1 VLFTSAAAAAAPVQ
15 SVAGRTGAVSL
26 ATVDVAGLA
35 AVASSGSYTSLQNV
49 PATFAPSAHTHGTA
63 DITGISSSFA
73 AASHAHPYVTALNNL
88 TGNLT
93 LAAGTGVTLTTSSST
108 ITIASTGGGGS
119 LDENAAVDGGDY
131 VGTLVYDRT
140 ITITQQPADQSAVSG
155 AATISVTATASPA
168 GTLNYQWQRYQSA
181 AWANVTG
188 GTSAS
193 LALTG
198 LTNANNGDRYRCVI
212 SAQSAASVTSGEAVI
227 GVNATAPGVP
237 TNLSAVRGDNSI
249 TLSWTAPASNGGSSI
264 TDYVVQVYNIAGNPA
279 VWSTVSDGTST
290 ATSAT
295 ITGVAA
301 ELYNLRVAAI
311 NAIGQGAY
319 AQLSE
324 NVRFGPALLAVT
336 ENAFNATLAGLG
348 DSTTPLVITRTTT
361 SQTGNVRIKTANTNA
376 EKSVDWYITVTAGE
390 VIVYAGG
397 DAGVRVSSGYSGS
410 TIVSPASEIA
420 ILPTTLPV
428 AFTFTA
434 QRAS

>member
-1 VLFTSAAAAAAPVQ
+1 M
-15 SVAGRTGAVSL
+15 
-26 ATVDVAGLA
+26 
-35 AVASSGSYTSLQNV
+35 
-49 PATFAPSAHTHGTA
+49 
-63 DITGISSSFA
+63 
-73 AASHAHPYVTALNNL
+73 
-88 TGNLT
+88 
-93 LAAGTGVTLTTSSST
+93 
-108 ITIASTGGGGS
+108 
-119 LDENAAVDGGDY
+119 
-131 VGTLVYDRT
+131 
-140 ITITQQPADQSAVSG
+140 
-155 AATISVTATASPA
+155 
-168 GTLNYQWQRYQSA
+168 
-181 AWANVTG
+181 
-188 GTSAS
+188 
-193 LALTG
+193 
-198 LTNANNGDRYRCVI
+198 
-212 SAQSAASVTSGEAVI
+212 
-227 GVNATAPGVP
+227 
-237 TNLSAVRGDNSI
+237 
-249 TLSWTAPASNGGSSI
+249 
-264 TDYVVQVYNIAGNPA
+264 QVYNIAGNPA